1 VVRFRAQL
9 DSLNL
14 SFATDGSV
22 SYNFCTQADQT
33 ISGTTPR
40 SRLTVQD
47 PGLGSDTHS
56 VHFFEPSQFPA
67 AQIASFLHQ
76 GLSRGEGAI
85 LIASLEHAA
94 KVESKIEERG
104 LDIRKTVE
112 GGLWVVTDMEE
123 LIRALESGL
132 ATSKV
137 VETFIEL
144 VVRPTQEHSNG
155 GRIRIYGELEDAI
168 LSRLGNAE
176 AALEVERYG
185 NRLVAEGVTKIYCGY
200 SITAFPDASF
210 AKPFMKLCHL
220 HDRVHNGLKDPEDWR
235 FQLADKM
242 ATP

>member
-1 VVRFRAQL
+1 
-9 DSLNL
+9 
-14 SFATDGSV
+14 
-22 SYNFCTQADQT
+22 
-33 ISGTTPR
+33 
-40 SRLTVQD
+40 VQD
-47 PGLGSDTHS
+47 PQLSSDIHS

-67 AQIASFLHQ
+67 APIADFLHY
-76 GLSRGEGAI
+76 GLNREEGAI

-94 KVESKIEERG
+94 QIELQIEENG
-104 LDIRKTVE
+104 LNIQQLTE
-112 GGLWVVTDMEE
+112 TGLWVVTDVED
-123 LIRALESGL
+123 LIRAMEFGL

-137 VETFIEL
+137 IETFIEL
-144 VVRPTQEHSNG
+144 VVRPVQERSDG

-185 NRLVAEGVTKIYCGY
+185 NRLVAEGATKIYCGY
-200 SITAFPDASF
+200 STAAFPDASF